1 VRSPVPDGGRKALV
15 LKLSAAVREA
25 SEANARGR
33 RPRKPLSLSR
43 RTRPFQESV
52 IREMTR
58 IGAET
63 GGVNLAQGLPDFDPP
78 EELLQALPR
87 IFADTARHQYS
98 FTWGSPEFRQAV
110 AAKCARFN
118 GLRVDPDTEVTI
130 TCGVSEA
137 LVDAVL
143 GLTEPG
149 DEVVILEPWYENY
162 VPACVLAGVK
172 PRFVPLSEPDYA
184 LDLSRLEKA
193 VTSRTRLMILNT
205 PGNPSGR
212 VLSRED
218 LSAIA
223 RLCQRFGVVAVVDE
237 IYEHIWYEGHRHVSL
252 ASIPGMEDRTV
263 TVSGLGKTYAV
274 TGWRVGWAVAAAPLT
289 ALIRKV
295 HDYVTLC
302 APSPFQEAG
311 RVALA
316 LPDAYYENLRRE
328 YAKRRGILLD
338 ALVQCGLAFT
348 PPEGS
353 YYVMVDAKPLGWRDD
368 WEFVNF
374 LARKVGVLAVPGSS
388 FYSRKG
394 GGKTRA
400 RLNFAKK
407 EETLVEAVRRLSA
420 RSLRFRA

>member
-1 VRSPVPDGGRKALV
+1 
-15 LKLSAAVREA
+15 
-25 SEANARGR
+25 
-33 RPRKPLSLSR
+33 
-43 RTRPFQESV
+43 
-52 IREMTR
+52 MTR

-78 EELLQALPR
+78 GELLEALPR
-87 IFADTARHQYS
+87 VFADSANHQYS
-98 FTWGSPEFRQAV
+98 FTWGSPEFRHAV
-110 AAKCARFN
+110 AAKCERFN
-118 GLRVDPDTEVTI
+118 GLRADPDAEVTI

-162 VPACVLAGVK
+162 VPACALAGVK
-172 PRFVPLSEPDYA
+172 PRFVPLREPDYA

-193 VTSRTRLMILNT
+193 VTNRTRLMILNT

-218 LSAIA
+218 LSEIA

-274 TGWRVGWAVAAAPLT
+274 TGWRIGWAVAAAPLT
-289 ALIRKV
+289 ALLRKV

-311 RVALA
+311 RAALS

-338 ALVQCGLAFT
+338 ALERCGLAFT

-353 YYVMVDAKPLGWRDD
+353 YYVMVDAKPLGWKDD

-394 GGKTRA
+394 GGRTRA

-407 EETLVEAVRRLSA
+407 EETLLEAVRRLSA
-420 RSLRFRA
+420 RSLQFRA